1 MVELA
6 RVLAMEERTR
16 HEPIVILDEPTTVLD
31 GGEVDLLFSKLRSL
45 KDRASIIFVSHHLE
59 EVLEITDRIYVFK
72 DGKNVAE
79 LETSE
84 TNVSDIHR
92 SMVGRELQ
100 GAYYRQGKQIT
111 PSEDVVLKVEH
122 LSKKG
127 GCQDVSFE
135 LHKGEIL
142 SFAGVLCS
150 GREDICRAIAGV
162 ERADSG
168 LIYVNGKTLPQGSPS
183 ASITAALATFHRTG
197 GSRDWFY
204 I

>member
-1 MVELA
+1 M
-6 RVLAMEERTR
+6 
-16 HEPIVILDEPTTVLD
+16 
-31 GGEVDLLFSKLRSL
+31 
-45 KDRASIIFVSHHLE
+45 
-59 EVLEITDRIYVFK
+59 FK

-127 GCQDVSFE
+127 GCQDVSF
-135 LHKGEIL
+135 
-142 SFAGVLCS
+142 
-150 GREDICRAIAGV
+150 
-162 ERADSG
+162 
-168 LIYVNGKTLPQGSPS
+168 
-183 ASITAALATFHRTG
+183 
-197 GSRDWFY
+197 
-204 I
+204 